1 MNKKF
6 STLLAGLMLASVAAT
21 AAPSHVKLKL
31 GSNEGL
37 YQITTD
43 TKGEKVIVMD
53 ADGKLSAVAV
63 SDLKTGKDLASSLWC
78 IHVDGYDQ
86 GQTPKFDFT
95 NKLHGRVLDIN
106 MDDPALMGLEESKP
120 SGQLQVGG
128 TTAGW
133 AFSTTYANGVEIE
146 KPMFSYFK
154 PDSIVYLTVG
164 NGGHIVAQKEG
175 ANKAAPGSMTK
186 FSLQIPTQITLNASD
201 LNTMLG
207 TNADGKSFK
216 LNFSKVANPNVFA
229 NELIARDTTISG
241 VKYQLITNK
250 STGNYLRV
258 DTAFNST
265 TGYKFLQLTD
275 TTSAVAYEDAWKKSQ
290 GANKLRNNMGTEN
303 YVFSFR
309 YSPASDSVYVDVR
322 GAILNK
328 TTGYWE
334 DSPWTSAAGN
344 STPAESDSL
353 HVFIQDLTDNAC
365 VLTVGNYISKITLGF
380 GTCTP
385 VASTKTTVPSDLY
398 VIKSADGKYL
408 AVPIHGDTTAQW
420 VTLEK
425 NVKAWTMPSF
435 QWVVE
440 KNIKNSDISQIKITN
455 REFGAAVKVF
465 NNVQLDKVTSA
476 VLVDQKGVSKGVNP
490 GGFLAATAAI
500 KADSLLGYKY
510 LNPEEL
516 LVTRYKF
523 RYLHEFSDD
532 YYAGV
537 NQEVNDSILY
547 VGAKSSFALKVKDN
561 LYTYGYTSSAVAGL
575 KPLYRQSY
583 TLKIRNAKLIFGATA
598 DSVVLDKEG
607 RFAVSEKVSPLTF
620 LIKTNNQKAISDV
633 ETLFYAFLKLGAD
646 TTKMGT
652 DDNNLWLKNQIMSE
666 SRTSAFSVEVDES
679 PLYRRFWT
687 EKEGEA
693 NDNPDTV
700 KFFRVNN
707 PADMLFEDAHS
718 VYSEGKEINFLGVNN
733 NMQFPNAKR
742 AIYVDTAYVNR
753 GTGYIKPQY
762 MLAVDVNI
770 IPGTEAVPCPLEHNH
785 GFDKDGNAL
794 DKWTCSHATPGT
806 DGYVRGRY
814 LINTV
819 DSAKV
824 DGNYKGEVSDADYIW
839 NNQVRLAFVEAIH
852 KKDTL
857 YILNG
862 SEAALPD
869 PVDLSKL
876 NTKIRLDNNK
886 HKNVVFSFRLL
897 EEGSDNFL
905 IESAETDG
913 AMIAPMKGG
922 WVKIQNGVP
931 VVSYAAFEDR
941 ANESEIFNVVKT
953 SETPT
958 ENATIST
965 SEVTVQT
972 IAGAVIVKNAAGKS
986 VKVSNILGQPVA
998 ETVLTSDNATINVPA
1013 GIVVVAVEG
1022 EEAVKTV
1029 VK

>member
-6 STLLAGLMLASVAAT
+6 STLLAGLVLATSAASAAT
-21 AAPSHVKLKL
+21 TIDTNIKLKV

-37 YQITTD
+37 YQITSVATGNVVYLD
-43 TKGEKVIVMD
+43 SNDKLGVI
-53 ADGKLSAVAV
+53 SA
-63 SDLKTGKDLASSLWC
+63 TTASTNYAGTLWC
-78 IHVDGYDQ
+78 INVDAYDQ

-95 NKLHGRVLDIN
+95 NKQFGRLMDISMDGAMAVVGHNVPSAQLTVGGDIN
-106 MDDPALMGLEESKP
+106 
-120 SGQLQVGG
+120 
-128 TTAGW
+128 GW
-133 AFSTTYANGVEIE
+133 AFSNTYADGVEIAQ
-146 KPMFSYFK
+146 PLFSYYK
-154 PDSIVYLTVG
+154 ADSVVALKVVGSEIVGVKL
-164 NGGHIVAQKEG
+164 G
-175 ANKAAPGSMTK
+175 ANEVKDVTAADNTYQ
-186 FSLQIPTQITLNASD
+186 FSLKRPDRITLNAAA

-207 TNADGKSFK
+207 MNPRGTSFK
-216 LNFSKVANPNVFA
+216 LTFSKVADPNVLA
-229 NELIARDTTISG
+229 NELTAVSDTLNGFVT
-241 VKYQLITNK
+241 LINK
-250 STGNYLRV
+250 STGKYVRV
-258 DTAFNST
+258 DTAYNNT
-265 TGYKFLQLTD
+265 TGVKFLKLTD
-275 TTSAVAYEDAWKKSQ
+275 TTSYAAYVKAQTSPAL
-290 GANKLRNNMGTEN
+290 ANGLVTDN
-303 YVFSFR
+303 YAFHFE
-309 YSPASDSVYVDVR
+309 YSPASDSIFITVAGAVLEQEKDKTWATSTLSTQFTNYEKLHVYV
-322 GAILNK
+322 
-328 TTGYWE
+328 
-334 DSPWTSAAGN
+334 
-344 STPAESDSL
+344 
-353 HVFIQDLTDNAC
+353 QDLVTSS
-365 VLTVGNYISKITLGF
+365 VLTVGTDSTKINLGF

-806 DGYVRGRY
+806 SGYVRGRY

-824 DGNYKGEVSDADYIW
+824 DGKYLGAVRDADYIW
-839 NNQVRLAFVEAIH
+839 NNQVRLAFVDAIH
-852 KKDTL
+852 KDDTL
-857 YILNG
+857 YILTG
-862 SEAALPD
+862 DQAKLAD

-876 NTKIRLDNNK
+876 NRKIRLDNNL

>member
-1 MNKKF
+1 M
-6 STLLAGLMLASVAAT
+6 ASAAAT
-21 AAPSHVKLKL
+21 AAPSNVKLKL
-31 GSNEGL
+31 GPNEGL

-43 TKGEKVIVMD
+43 NSGTKVMVMD
-53 ADGKLSAVAV
+53 ADGKLSEKTVA
-63 SDLKTGKDLASSLWC
+63 SLITGQEIASSLWC
-78 IHVDGYDQ
+78 IDVDAYNQ

-106 MDDPALMGLEESKP
+106 MDDPALAALPKGNQSA
-120 SGQLQVGG
+120 QLQVGG
-128 TTAGW
+128 NTAGW
-133 AFSTTYANGVEIE
+133 AFSTTYANGVETE

-154 PDSIVYLTVG
+154 ADSIVYLTVNSSG
-164 NGGHIVAQKEG
+164 NVVAQKQG
-175 ANKAAPGSMTK
+175 ANEAVPSGITK
-186 FSLQIPTQITLNASD
+186 FSLQVPGKVTLNADD
-201 LNTMLG
+201 LNTLLG
-207 TNADGKSFK
+207 TNPNGKSFK
-216 LNFSKVANPNVFA
+216 LNFSKVADPNVFA
-229 NELIARDTTISG
+229 NELVARDTIISA
-241 VKYQLITNK
+241 VRYQLITNK
-250 STGNYLRV
+250 TTSKYLRV

-265 TGYKFLQLTD
+265 TGVKFLQLTD
-275 TTSAVAYEDAWKKSQ
+275 TTSAAAYEAAEQAGQLPNGMK
-290 GANKLRNNMGTEN
+290 TEN
-303 YVFSFR
+303 YVFSFV
-309 YSPASDSVYVDVR
+309 YSPASDSVYIDVL
-322 GAILNK
+322 GAVLKKNA
-328 TTGYWE
+328 TYWK
-334 DSPWTSAAGN
+334 DSYFTSATGT

-353 HVFIQDLTDNAC
+353 HVFVQDLTSTAC
-365 VLTVGNYISKITLGF
+365 VLTVGNYISKVTLGF

-385 VASTKTTVPSDLY
+385 VVSTKTTVASDLY
-398 VIKSADGKYL
+398 VIKSTDGKYL
-408 AVPIHGDTTAQW
+408 AMPIHGDTTVQW

-425 NVKAWTMPSF
+425 NVNVWTMPSF

-440 KNIKNSDISQIKITN
+440 KNIKNSDISPIKITN
-455 REFGAAVKVF
+455 REFGKVAF
-465 NNVQLDKVTSA
+465 PSVQLDKVEA
-476 VLVDQKGVSKGVNP
+476 VALEDDKQVSRGVLP
-490 GGFLAATAAI
+490 DGFIAATAAI

-510 LNPEEL
+510 VNPQDL
-516 LVTRYKF
+516 MVTRYKL
-523 RYLHEFSDD
+523 RYLHEFSDE
-532 YYAGV
+532 YFAGV

-547 VGAKSSFALKVKDN
+547 VGAKSPFSLKVKDPM
-561 LYTYGYTSSAVAGL
+561 YEYGYTSAAVAGL

-598 DSVVLDKEG
+598 DSMVLDAEG
-607 RFAVSEKVSPLTF
+607 RFAVSSKVEPLEF
-620 LIKTNNQKAISDV
+620 LIKTNNEKAINDV
-633 ETLFYAFLKLGAD
+633 ETPFYAFIKLADD
-646 TTKMGT
+646 TTKVGT
-652 DDNNLWLKNQIMSE
+652 DDNNLWLKNQVMSE

-718 VYSEGKEINFLGVNN
+718 VYTADKNVINYLGVNN
-733 NMQFPNAKR
+733 NIQFPKANR

-762 MLAVDVNI
+762 MLAVGVNI
-770 IPGTEAVPCPLEHNH
+770 IKGIPAAPCPLPHDH
-785 GFDKDGNAL
+785 GYDKDGKPL
-794 DKWTCSHATPGT
+794 DAEHCSHATQGT
-806 DGYVRGRY
+806 PDYVRGRY

-824 DGNYKGEVSDADYIW
+824 DGNYLGKVRDANYIW
-839 NNQVRLAFVEAIH
+839 NNQVRLAFVEAVH
-852 KKDTL
+852 MGDTL
-857 YILNG
+857 YVLNG
-862 SEAALPD
+862 DTAKWAD
-869 PVDLSKL
+869 PVDFSKL
-876 NTKIRLDNNK
+876 TNKIRLDNNL

-913 AMIAPMKGG
+913 AMIAPMNGG

-931 VVSYAAFEDR
+931 VVSYAAFQDR
-941 ANESEIFNVVKT
+941 ANESEIFNVEKT
-953 SETPT
+953 TETPT
-958 ENATIST
+958 ENEGIST

-972 IAGAVIVKNAAGKS
+972 TQGAVIVKNAAGKS
-986 VKVSNILGQPVA
+986 VKVTNILGQAIA